1 MCIGNV
7 EPHFKIQNIK
17 PNEDEIFSRAVPY
30 HKTWSEGEKKPQ
42 GRKLIGPIRFT
53 SSPKINTKDSRKNH
67 EFDIKTTLELRFVD
81 QYGNDLTASMNE
93 LEVEKQNIQSKEEEK
108 DEANVPVVKYV
119 EENLRWIHNK
129 QPKDTIQLEKKRK
142 NHRTEEGRLKPKEY

>member
-1 MCIGNV
+1 MLDKKLIYCPDEMEKANVAKEFGSKENIFPKRAWRDFISWMKEVTMCIGNV

-53 SSPKINTKDSRKNH
+53 SSLKINTKDSRKNH
-67 EFDIKTTLELRFVD
+67 EFDIK
-81 QYGNDLTASMNE
+81 QHWN
-93 LEVEKQNIQSKEEEK
+93 
-108 DEANVPVVKYV
+108 
-119 EENLRWIHNK
+119 
-129 QPKDTIQLEKKRK
+129 
-142 NHRTEEGRLKPKEY
+142 